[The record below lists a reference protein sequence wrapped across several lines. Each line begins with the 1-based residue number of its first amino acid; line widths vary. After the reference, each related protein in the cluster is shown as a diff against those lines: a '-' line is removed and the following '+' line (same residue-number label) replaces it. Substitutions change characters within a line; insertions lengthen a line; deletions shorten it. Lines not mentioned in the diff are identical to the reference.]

1 MTKTLAYRRSSM
13 IKFTH
18 PIRKFPHLEK
28 GGQGGFV
35 FAHKSKSPS
44 IPLFQRGRHDYRN
57 LKSEAMH
64 WSRQLAQ
71 FTILLVIL
79 GVSLPTNAQE
89 KVIVGHSARAALSI
103 GPLLYGI
110 ERAFTATK
118 ASIWSTFRC
127 API

>member
-1 MTKTLAYRRSSM
+1 
-13 IKFTH
+13 
-18 PIRKFPHLEK
+18 
-28 GGQGGFV
+28 
-35 FAHKSKSPS
+35 
-44 IPLFQRGRHDYRN
+44 
-57 LKSEAMH
+57 MH